1 MIQVSVGTSNVNRD
15 NNRREAREKDVQV
28 SSPREQGQSQFKDP
42 PLPLSQR
49 DLIMSV

>member
-1 MIQVSVGTSNVNRD
+1 MNRD
-15 NNRREAREKDVQV
+15 NNRKERTSQRAYLEAREKDVQV
-28 SSPREQGQSQFKDP
+28 RSPKEQGQSQFKDP